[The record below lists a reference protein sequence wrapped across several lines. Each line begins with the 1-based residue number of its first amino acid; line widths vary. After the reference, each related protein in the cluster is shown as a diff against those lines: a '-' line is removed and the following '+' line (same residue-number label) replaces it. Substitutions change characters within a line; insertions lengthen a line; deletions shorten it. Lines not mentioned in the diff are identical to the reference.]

1 MGMWDKL
8 KDASG
13 TWAEQQA
20 RKTDGMLDRVEKE
33 RAGRLNAEQQS
44 KIAQA
49 RYDAER
55 MREFAERRRQDR
67 EMRES

>member
-13 TWAEQQA
+13 EWANQQA
-20 RKTDGMLDRVEKE
+20 RKTDTMLDRVERE
-33 RAGRLNAEQQS
+33 RAGRLSAEQQN
-44 KIAQA
+44 KVAQA

-55 MREFAERRRQDR
+55 MREFAERRRQER
-67 EMRES
+67 AMRES